1 MKISVITISFN
12 SAKTIEAT
20 LNSVLN
26 QTYKNIQ
33 HIIIDGNSSDQSVQI
48 CKKFAHVS
56 KIISEEDSGIYNAF
70 NKGLEIANGDVVGF
84 LNSDDTFYNNN
95 SLQTIVDGFKKG
107 IDAVH
112 GNLKFYNHK
121 NKVVRNW
128 ISKPYEKGAFKKGWM
143 PAHPTF
149 YCRKNIY
156 NKYGNYNELFKIAGD
171 FELMLRFIETKNI
184 KTMFID
190 KNLVKMK
197 AGGISNSGFISKIK
211 ILNEEFFA
219 FDLNKIS
226 LNKFSYLINKA
237 VKIKEFL

>member
-1 MKISVITISFN
+1 MKISIITISFN

-48 CKKFAHVS
+48 CKKFDHVS
-56 KIISEEDSGIYNAF
+56 KIISEEDSGVYNAF

-128 ISKPYEKGAFKKGWM
+128 ISKPFEKGAFKKGWM

-156 NKYGNYNELFKIAGD
+156 NKYGNYNELFKISGD

-211 ILNEEFFA
+211 ILKEEFFA
-219 FDLNKIS
+219 FNLNKIS

-237 VKIKEFL
+237 MKIKEFL

>member
-1 MKISVITISFN
+1 M
-12 SAKTIEAT
+12 
-20 LNSVLN
+20 
-26 QTYKNIQ
+26 
-33 HIIIDGNSSDQSVQI
+33 
-48 CKKFAHVS
+48 
-56 KIISEEDSGIYNAF
+56 
-70 NKGLEIANGDVVGF
+70 EIANGDVVGF

-121 NKVVRNW
+121 NKVIRNW
-128 ISKPYEKGAFKKGWM
+128 ISKPFEQGAFKKGWM

-197 AGGISNSGFISKIK
+197 AGGISNSGFISKIR
-211 ILNEEFFA
+211 ILKEEFFA

>member
-48 CKKFAHVS
+48 CKKFPHVS
-56 KIISEEDSGIYNAF
+56 KIISEEDSGVYNAF

-121 NKVVRNW
+121 NKVIRNW
-128 ISKPYEKGAFKKGWM
+128 ISKPFEKGAFKKGWM

-197 AGGISNSGFISKIK
+197 AGGISNSGFISKIR
-211 ILNEEFFA
+211 ILKEEFFA

>member
-1 MKISVITISFN
+1 MKISIITISFN

-48 CKKFAHVS
+48 CKKFPHVS
-56 KIISEEDSGIYNAF
+56 KIISEEDSGVYNAF

-121 NKVVRNW
+121 NKVIRNW
-128 ISKPYEKGAFKKGWM
+128 ISKPFEKGAFKKGWM

-197 AGGISNSGFISKIK
+197 AGGISNSGFISKIR
-211 ILNEEFFA
+211 ILKEEFFA

>member
-1 MKISVITISFN
+1 MKISIITISFN

-70 NKGLEIANGDVVGF
+70 NKGLEIANGDIVGF

-95 SLQTIVDGFKKG
+95 SLKIIVDGFKKG

-197 AGGISNSGFISKIK
+197 AGGISNSGFISKIR
-211 ILNEEFFA
+211 ILKEEFFA

>member
-1 MKISVITISFN
+1 MKISIITISFN

-48 CKKFAHVS
+48 CKKFDHVS
-56 KIISEEDSGIYNAF
+56 KIISEEDSGVYNAF

>member
-1 MKISVITISFN
+1 MKISIITISFN

-56 KIISEEDSGIYNAF
+56 KIISEEDSGVYNAF

-128 ISKPYEKGAFKKGWM
+128 ISKPFEKGAFKKGWM

-149 YCRKNIY
+149 YSRKNIY

-171 FELMLRFIETKNI
+171 FELMLRFIETKNV

-211 ILNEEFFA
+211 ILKEEFFA

>member
-1 MKISVITISFN
+1 MKISIITISFN

-56 KIISEEDSGIYNAF
+56 KIISEEDSGVYNAF

-128 ISKPYEKGAFKKGWM
+128 ISKPFEKGAFKKGWM

-171 FELMLRFIETKNI
+171 FELMLRFIETKKI

-211 ILNEEFFA
+211 ILKEEFFA

>member
-1 MKISVITISFN
+1 MKISIITISFN

-26 QTYKNIQ
+26 QTHKNIQ

-48 CKKFAHVS
+48 CKKFPHVS
-56 KIISEEDSGIYNAF
+56 KIISEEDSGVYNAF

-121 NKVVRNW
+121 NKVIRNW
-128 ISKPYEKGAFKKGWM
+128 ISKPFEQGAFKKGWM

-197 AGGISNSGFISKIK
+197 AGGISNSGFISKIR
-211 ILNEEFFA
+211 ILKEEF
-219 FDLNKIS
+219 LM
-226 LNKFSYLINKA
+226 
-237 VKIKEFL
+237 

>member
-1 MKISVITISFN
+1 MKISIITISFN

-26 QTYKNIQ
+26 QTHKNIQ

-48 CKKFAHVS
+48 CKKFPHVS
-56 KIISEEDSGIYNAF
+56 KIISEEDSGVYNAF

-121 NKVVRNW
+121 NKVIRNW
-128 ISKPYEKGAFKKGWM
+128 ISKPFEKGAFKKGWM

-197 AGGISNSGFISKIK
+197 AGGISNSGFISKIR
-211 ILNEEFFA
+211 ILKEEFFA

>member
-1 MKISVITISFN
+1 MKISIITISFN

-70 NKGLEIANGDVVGF
+70 NKGLEIANGDIVGF

-95 SLQTIVDGFKKG
+95 SLKIIVDGFKKG

-121 NKVVRNW
+121 NKVIRNW
-128 ISKPYEKGAFKKGWM
+128 ISKPFEKGAFKKGWM

-197 AGGISNSGFISKIK
+197 AGGISNSGFISKIR
-211 ILNEEFFA
+211 ILKEEFFA

>member
-1 MKISVITISFN
+1 MKISIITISFN

-48 CKKFAHVS
+48 CKKFPHVS
-56 KIISEEDSGIYNAF
+56 KIISEEDSGVYNAF

-121 NKVVRNW
+121 NKVIRNW
-128 ISKPYEKGAFKKGWM
+128 ISKPFEKGAFKKGWM

>member
-1 MKISVITISFN
+1 MKISIITISFN

-56 KIISEEDSGIYNAF
+56 KIISEEDSGVYNAF

-128 ISKPYEKGAFKKGWM
+128 ISKPFEKGAFKKGWM

-171 FELMLRFIETKNI
+171 FELMLRFIEAKKI

-211 ILNEEFFA
+211 ILKEEFFA

-237 VKIKEFL
+237 LKIKEFL

>member
-1 MKISVITISFN
+1 MKISIITISFN

-26 QTYKNIQ
+26 QTHKNIQ

-48 CKKFAHVS
+48 CKKFPHVS
-56 KIISEEDSGIYNAF
+56 KIISEEDSGVYNAF

-121 NKVVRNW
+121 NKVIRNW
-128 ISKPYEKGAFKKGWM
+128 ISKPFEKGAFKKGWM

>member
-70 NKGLEIANGDVVGF
+70 NKGLEIANGDIVGF

-95 SLQTIVDGFKKG
+95 SLKIIVDGFKKG

-121 NKVVRNW
+121 NKVIRNW
-128 ISKPYEKGAFKKGWM
+128 ISKPFEKGAFKKGWM

-197 AGGISNSGFISKIK
+197 AGGISNSGFISKIR
-211 ILNEEFFA
+211 ILKEEFFA

>member
-70 NKGLEIANGDVVGF
+70 NKGLEIANGDIVGF

-95 SLQTIVDGFKKG
+95 SLKIIVDGFKKG

-121 NKVVRNW
+121 NKVIRNW
-128 ISKPYEKGAFKKGWM
+128 ISKPFEKGAFKKGWM

-197 AGGISNSGFISKIK
+197 AGGISNSGFISKIR
-211 ILNEEFFA
+211 ILKEEFFA

-226 LNKFSYLINKA
+226 LNKLFFLINKA

>member
-1 MKISVITISFN
+1 
-12 SAKTIEAT
+12 
-20 LNSVLN
+20 
-26 QTYKNIQ
+26 
-33 HIIIDGNSSDQSVQI
+33 
-48 CKKFAHVS
+48 
-56 KIISEEDSGIYNAF
+56 
-70 NKGLEIANGDVVGF
+70 
-84 LNSDDTFYNNN
+84 
-95 SLQTIVDGFKKG
+95 
-107 IDAVH
+107 
-112 GNLKFYNHK
+112 
-121 NKVVRNW
+121 
-128 ISKPYEKGAFKKGWM
+128 M

>member
-1 MKISVITISFN
+1 MKISIITISFN

-26 QTYKNIQ
+26 QTHKNIQ

-48 CKKFAHVS
+48 CKKFPHVS
-56 KIISEEDSGIYNAF
+56 KIISEEDSGVYNAF

-95 SLQTIVDGFKKG
+95 SLKIIVDGFKKG

-197 AGGISNSGFISKIK
+197 AGGISNSGFISKIR
-211 ILNEEFFA
+211 ILKEEFFA

>member
-1 MKISVITISFN
+1 MKISIITISFN

-26 QTYKNIQ
+26 QTHKNIQ

-48 CKKFAHVS
+48 CKKFPHVS
-56 KIISEEDSGIYNAF
+56 KIISEEDSGVYNAF

-121 NKVVRNW
+121 NKVIRNW
-128 ISKPYEKGAFKKGWM
+128 ISKPFEQGAFKKGWM

-197 AGGISNSGFISKIK
+197 AGGISNSGFISKIR
-211 ILNEEFFA
+211 ILKEEFFA

>member
-1 MKISVITISFN
+1 MKISIITISFN

-56 KIISEEDSGIYNAF
+56 KIISEEDSGVYNAF
-70 NKGLEIANGDVVGF
+70 NKGLEIANGDLVGF

-128 ISKPYEKGAFKKGWM
+128 ISKPFEKGAFKKGWM

-211 ILNEEFFA
+211 ILKEEFFA

-226 LNKFSYLINKA
+226 LNKFSYLINKT

>member
-70 NKGLEIANGDVVGF
+70 NKGLEIANGDIVGF

-95 SLQTIVDGFKKG
+95 SLKIIVDGFKKG

-197 AGGISNSGFISKIK
+197 AGGISNSGFISKIR
-211 ILNEEFFA
+211 ILKEEFFA

>member
-1 MKISVITISFN
+1 MKISIITISFN

-48 CKKFAHVS
+48 CKKFPHVS
-56 KIISEEDSGIYNAF
+56 KIISEEDSGVYNAF

-95 SLQTIVDGFKKG
+95 SLKIIVDGFKKG

-121 NKVVRNW
+121 NKVIRNW
-128 ISKPYEKGAFKKGWM
+128 ISKPFEKGAFKKGWM

-197 AGGISNSGFISKIK
+197 AGGISNSGFISKIR
-211 ILNEEFFA
+211 ILKEEFFA